1 MPSIF
6 VKDDLRASVEAATG
20 GKVTVL
26 YTASGQP
33 SYMNVIPKF
42 NLEDI
47 DAGLGSG
54 VHPAFIVGGVE
65 KSELFIGTY
74 QGINKN
80 GEFLSLPG
88 VDPTV
93 SQNFDYFANL
103 ARANGPGW
111 HAISSIEFTALALW
125 CWKNGYMPRGNS
137 NYGRSSDA
145 TWETGRR
152 ADGGTPGDTS
162 ATGRTLTGSGPVSWR
177 HDNSVGGIADL
188 CGNIWEWSPGLRVV
202 QGEIQVIAN
211 NDAALNATDLSAT
224 SSAWKAID
232 GDTGLLIN
240 PTFTGSIA
248 GGDYVPTTPK
258 SVRYN
263 TSGTANY
270 TLVRTSGQSFE
281 GMTNPGS
288 TPVSAAALTV
298 LKKYGLFP
306 VASTGLGGDGFY
318 LNVEGERLAVRGGGW
333 NSAAISGVFA
343 LYLSGARSST
353 GTNIGS
359 RPAFVL

>member
-1 MPSIF
+1 MLP
-6 VKDDLRASVEAATG
+6 
-20 GKVTVL
+20 
-26 YTASGQP
+26 ASGQP

-103 ARANGPGW
+103 GARQRPW
-111 HAISSIEFTALALW
+111 LARHQQHRVHGAGAGW

-162 ATGRTLTGSGPVSWR
+162 ATCR
-177 HDNSVGGIADL
+177 HADRLRPGELAPRQQRGGIADL

-232 GDTGLLIN
+232 GDTDCFIN

-248 GGDYVPTTPK
+248 AWRLRADHAEVRPLQHVGHGELHPGAHLGPVFRGHDQPRLHPGFGRCADRAEEVRPVPGGKHGPGRRRLLPE
-258 SVRYN
+258 R
-263 TSGTANY
+263 GRRTA
-270 TLVRTSGQSFE
+270 
-281 GMTNPGS
+281 
-288 TPVSAAALTV
+288 
-298 LKKYGLFP
+298 
-306 VASTGLGGDGFY
+306 GDPWRQ
-318 LNVEGERLAVRGGGW
+318 L
-333 NSAAISGVFA
+333 
-343 LYLSGARSST
+343 
-353 GTNIGS
+353 
-359 RPAFVL
+359 

>member
-93 SQNFDYFANL
+93 
-103 ARANGPGW
+103 
-111 HAISSIEFTALALW
+111 
-125 CWKNGYMPRGNS
+125 
-137 NYGRSSDA
+137 
-145 TWETGRR
+145 
-152 ADGGTPGDTS
+152 
-162 ATGRTLTGSGPVSWR
+162 
-177 HDNSVGGIADL
+177 
-188 CGNIWEWSPGLRVV
+188 
-202 QGEIQVIAN
+202 
-211 NDAALNATDLSAT
+211 
-224 SSAWKAID
+224 
-232 GDTGLLIN
+232 
-240 PTFTGSIA
+240 
-248 GGDYVPTTPK
+248 
-258 SVRYN
+258 
-263 TSGTANY
+263 
-270 TLVRTSGQSFE
+270 
-281 GMTNPGS
+281 
-288 TPVSAAALTV
+288 
-298 LKKYGLFP
+298 
-306 VASTGLGGDGFY
+306 
-318 LNVEGERLAVRGGGW
+318 
-333 NSAAISGVFA
+333 
-343 LYLSGARSST
+343 
-353 GTNIGS
+353 
-359 RPAFVL
+359 